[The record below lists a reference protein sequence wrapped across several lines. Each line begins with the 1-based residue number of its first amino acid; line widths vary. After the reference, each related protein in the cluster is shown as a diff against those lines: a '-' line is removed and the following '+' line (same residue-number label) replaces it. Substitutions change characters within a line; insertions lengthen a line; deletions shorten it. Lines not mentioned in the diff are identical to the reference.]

1 MSLAP
6 HTINVGNL
14 NSLPETPPR
23 LGRKR
28 ALVVDD
34 SSTILHMI
42 CTLLEHHK
50 VVEVVGRAENG
61 LEAID
66 AVSSLNP
73 EIVLIDAEL
82 PEMSGLRTALVLSQM
97 GPATKIVL
105 MTMDPSPQFRE
116 ACTGC
121 GAHAVIYKPRFL
133 QELSAVL
140 RNDSAPQKPAA

>member
-6 HTINVGNL
+6 NTINVG
-14 NSLPETPPR
+14 SFKALPEASPR
-23 LGRKR
+23 LGRQS

-66 AVSSLNP
+66 AVASLNP

-97 GPATKIVL
+97 CPATRIVL

-116 ACTGC
+116 ACAGC

-133 QELSAVL
+133 KELSAVL
-140 RNDSAPQKPAA
+140 WNGPAPHKPAA

>member
-6 HTINVGNL
+6 HTIDVGNL

-61 LEAID
+61 FEAID

-97 GPATKIVL
+97 CPATKIVL

-116 ACTGC
+116 ACAGC

>member
-6 HTINVGNL
+6 NTINVGSF
-14 NSLPETPPR
+14 NSLPEAPPR
-23 LGRKR
+23 LGRKS

-66 AVSSLNP
+66 AVASLNP

-97 GPATKIVL
+97 CPATKVVL
-105 MTMDPSPQFRE
+105 MTMDPSSQFRE
-116 ACTGC
+116 ACAGC

-133 QELSAVL
+133 KELSAVL
-140 RNDSAPQKPAA
+140 RNNPAPHKPVA